1 MTRHDRQPPTSTAI
15 VRQRQL
21 CHPSSSAFHSDAE
34 EDRMDKLSHT
44 AFARRSVLRG
54 AAAAGLTAAAPL
66 SLTLLASPAKAS
78 NRRGIVGI
86 IKPRATDS
94 ALVDM
99 IKLLPDGIGV
109 IPVYLNLTQGSR
121 EEYGSSYATYE
132 KHIAYL
138 ASQKCNV
145 IAIEGAPP
153 FMLLGPARE
162 AEMVDEWK
170 RKYATDMFT
179 SSQNQVNAFRALKA
193 KRILGITSGSGG
205 PDLNKVYAKYFE
217 DNGIGVVAMEGMG
230 VEFKSIPDVPPA
242 MIASFIKKAFA
253 EHQGADA
260 VYILGSALEALPLIG
275 PLERELG
282 VPVVQAIAARI
293 WEIQKR
299 LHVHEPIKGYGLL
312 LETLPA

>member
-1 MTRHDRQPPTSTAI
+1 MHR
-15 VRQRQL
+15 
-21 CHPSSSAFHSDAE
+21 
-34 EDRMDKLSHT
+34 LSPT
-44 AFARRSVLRG
+44 AFSRRSLLQNMVR
-54 AAAAGLTAAAPL
+54 AGLATAAVLP
-66 SLTLLASPAKAS
+66 LASLAGSAGAS
-78 NRRGIVGI
+78 THRGIVGD

-94 ALVDM
+94 SLVDM
-99 IKLLPDGIGV
+99 IKLLPEGIGV
-109 IPVYLNLTQGSR
+109 IPVYLNLTRGSR

-162 AEMVDEWK
+162 AEMVDGWK
-170 RKYATDMFT
+170 RKYNTDMFT
-179 SSQNQVNAFRALKA
+179 SSQNQVNAFKALKA
-193 KRILGITSGSGG
+193 RRILGITSGSGG
-205 PDLNKVYAKYFE
+205 PAMDTVYARYFE
-217 DNGIGVVAMEGMG
+217 DSGIGVVAMEGMG

-242 MIASFIKKAFA
+242 TIASFIKKAYA
-253 EHQGADA
+253 EHERADA
-260 VYILGSALEALPLIG
+260 VYILGSSLEALPLIA

-282 VPVVQAIAARI
+282 VPIVQAVAARI

-299 LHVHEPIKGYGLL
+299 LGVHEPIKGYGRL

>member
-1 MTRHDRQPPTSTAI
+1 MDTLSH
-15 VRQRQL
+15 
-21 CHPSSSAFHSDAE
+21 SAF
-34 EDRMDKLSHT
+34 T
-44 AFARRSVLRG
+44 RRSILRSAAG
-54 AAAAGLTAAAPL
+54 AGLAAAAVLPL
-66 SLTLLASPAKAS
+66 ALPAGPAKAA
-78 NRRGIVGI
+78 NHRGIVGV

-99 IKLLPDGIGV
+99 IKLLPEGIGV

-121 EEYGSSYATYE
+121 EEYGSSYGTYE

-138 ASQKCNV
+138 SSQKCNV

-162 AEMVDEWK
+162 AEMVDGWK
-170 RKYATDMFT
+170 QKYNTDMFT
-179 SSQNQVNAFRALKA
+179 SSQNQVNAFKALKV

-205 PDLNKVYAKYFE
+205 PEMNKVYAKYFE
-217 DNGIGVVAMEGMG
+217 DSGIGVVAMEGMG
-230 VEFKSIPDVPPA
+230 VEFRSIPEVPPA
-242 MIASFIKKAFA
+242 TISAFIKKAFA
-253 EHQGADA
+253 ERKGADA
-260 VYILGSALEALPLIG
+260 VYILGSALEALRLIE

-299 LHVHEPIKGYGLL
+299 LRVHEPIKGYGRL

>member
-1 MTRHDRQPPTSTAI
+1 MG
-15 VRQRQL
+15 
-21 CHPSSSAFHSDAE
+21 
-34 EDRMDKLSHT
+34 MLSHAGFT
-44 AFARRSVLRG
+44 RRSVLRG
-54 AAAAGLTAAAPL
+54 AAEAGLAAAAVLPL
-66 SLTLLASPAKAS
+66 ALPTGPARAS
-78 NRRGIVGI
+78 NYRGVVGD

-94 ALVDM
+94 SLVDM
-99 IKLLPDGIGV
+99 IRLLPEGIGV
-109 IPVYLNLTQGSR
+109 IPVYLNLTRGSR
-121 EEYGSSYATYE
+121 EEYGSAYATYE
-132 KHIAYL
+132 MHIAYL

-162 AEMVDEWK
+162 AEMVDGWK
-170 RKYATDMFT
+170 RKYNTDMFT
-179 SSQNQVNAFRALKA
+179 SSQNQVNAFRALGA

-205 PDLNKVYAKYFE
+205 PEMDKVYAKYFE

-230 VEFKSIPDVPPA
+230 VEFKSIPEVPQA
-242 MIASFIKKAFA
+242 TIASFIKKAFA
-253 EHQGADA
+253 EHGGAEA
-260 VYILGSALEALPLIG
+260 VYILGSSLEALPLIA

-299 LHVHEPIKGYGLL
+299 LHVHGPIKGYGRL